1 MVAPEDDGTVRQQN
15 VLVRKQR
22 LELIL
27 IDSGL
32 VNKAGHHY
40 MLDKAVCGALAR
52 RKLRYRIFGLIGL
65 DTSIEAEIGAIPH
78 FVRSP
83 YECVR
88 FSPKEKLL
96 RSFAAIFRGAPA
108 GGSPYFS
115 EHQSW
120 KALNEAFEQ
129 DLEGLPADVWQE
141 DNLIYVMTITQ
152 NQILGLVRFLRA
164 RPRDQA
170 PCVVCNLMLP
180 PSWLS
185 WGAISAHGEKYYREA
200 FELAAPLI
208 GRSLFFTAEN
218 EAIRTLYR
226 KDFGIQTQI
235 LPIPFDA
242 SGPHRTVKGPV
253 RVGFFGDSR
262 YDKGFHLLPRAIEL
276 CQRDGVDAE
285 FIVQIHNSG
294 WTKHTIEAEAALRAL
309 QGVRLL
315 EGVLSSEDYVA
326 WINRVDVILLAHDP
340 VIFGMRASGIF
351 TESVTAGRPVIASRG
366 TFAGTSVENNQVE
379 GEVFAPHTSEAL
391 AAAIARLMPRL
402 PACKARAAERAQNFA
417 RSHSPGAYLD
427 VLLAHAKT

>member
-1 MVAPEDDGTVRQQN
+1 
-15 VLVRKQR
+15 

-40 MLDKAVCGALAR
+40 MLDKGVCGALAR
-52 RKLRYRIFGLIGL
+52 QKLRYRIFGLIGL

-78 FVRSP
+78 FIRSP

-88 FSPKEKLL
+88 FSPSEKWL

-115 EHQSW
+115 ERRAW
-120 KALNEAFEQ
+120 KQLNESFEQ

-141 DNLIYVMTITQ
+141 DNLIVVMTITQ
-152 NQILGLVRFLRA
+152 NQLLGLVRFLRA
-164 RPRDQA
+164 RPREQA

-180 PSWLS
+180 PSFLS
-185 WGAISAHGEKYYREA
+185 WGAVSAHGEKYYRAA
-200 FELAAPLI
+200 FKLAAPLI
-208 GRSLFFTAEN
+208 GRSLFFTVEN
-218 EAIRTLYR
+218 EAIQTLYR
-226 KDFGIQTQI
+226 KDFGIQTHI
-235 LPIPFDA
+235 LPIPLDA
-242 SGPHRTVKGPV
+242 SGPQRTMKGPV

-315 EGVLSSEDYVA
+315 EGVLSSDDYVA
-326 WINRVDVILLAHDP
+326 WTNRTDVMLLPHDP
-340 VIFGMRASGIF
+340 VTFGMRASGIF
-351 TESVTAGRPVIASRG
+351 TESVAAGRPVIASRG
-366 TFAGTSVENNQVE
+366 TFAGTSVENDQVE
-379 GEVFAPHTSEAL
+379 GEVFEPHTSEAL

-402 PACKARAAERAQNFA
+402 PACKARAAECAQDFA
-417 RSHSPGAYLD
+417 RSHSPSAYID

>member
-1 MVAPEDDGTVRQQN
+1 
-15 VLVRKQR
+15 

-32 VNKAGHHY
+32 VNKTGHHY
-40 MLDKAVCGALAR
+40 TLAKTVSGALAR

-65 DTSIEAEIGAIPH
+65 DTSIAAEIGAIPH
-78 FVRSP
+78 FIRSP

-88 FSPKEKLL
+88 FSRSEKRL

-115 EHQSW
+115 ERRTW
-120 KALNEAFEQ
+120 KQLNETFEG
-129 DLEGLPADVWQE
+129 DLEALPADVWQT
-141 DNLIYVMTITQ
+141 DNLIVVQTITQ
-152 NQILGLVRFLRA
+152 NQILGLVRFLHA
-164 RPRDQA
+164 RPRDRA
-170 PCVVCNLMLP
+170 PRVVCNLMLP
-180 PSWLS
+180 PSFLS
-185 WGAISAHGEKYYREA
+185 WGAVSAHGEKFYRAA
-200 FELAAPLI
+200 FKLAAPLI
-208 GRSLFFTAEN
+208 GRSLFFTVDN
-218 EAIRTLYR
+218 EAMRTLYR
-226 KDFGIQTQI
+226 KDFGVQTHI

-242 SGPHRTVKGPV
+242 SGPERTMEGRV

-276 CQRDGVDAE
+276 CQHDGLDAE

-294 WTKHTIEAEAALRAL
+294 WTQLTIEAEAALRAL
-309 QGVRLL
+309 KGVRLL
-315 EGVLSSEDYVA
+315 DGILSSEDYA
-326 WINRVDVILLAHDP
+326 SWTGRTDVMLLPHDP
-340 VIFGMRASGIF
+340 VTFGMRASGIF
-351 TESVTAGRPVIASRG
+351 TESAAAGRPVVASRG

-402 PACKARAAERAQNFA
+402 PACKARAAVRAQDFA
-417 RSHSPGAYLD
+417 RSHSPGAYID